1 MQTTIDEIWRDLD
14 ELDGSGLKRYYW
26 YNMRIIHRLDEMTE
40 TARGWLAGGSV
51 GYIPTAEF
59 VQEGL
64 LQLIQAARQECE
76 ISVVSISA
84 NPIRTEYGGLTR
96 SPSDIARDLQLL
108 ETAQV
113 DIVFN
118 PRPEDF
124 FLPDFSTYIMPVGFI
139 AKRLERISSPDFLRD
154 FTTGMVKFLQLVRPD
169 VAYFEQKD
177 ALKVALI
184 RQVVRD
190 LNIDVGLRILPTTRE
205 DSGLAMSGYNHLLNG
220 PERQAASRLYAA
232 LQLGKALIEGGERH
246 SSVII
251 AAMQAHIAAEPL
263 LTLDYATVCHPD
275 LFNELDEVAPRAM
288 LTIAAHIRNV
298 LLTDNIVWLGGGH
311 WLL

>member
-1 MQTTIDEIWRDLD
+1 
-14 ELDGSGLKRYYW
+14 
-26 YNMRIIHRLDEMTE
+26 MRIIHYLDEMTE

-51 GYIPTAEF
+51 GYMPAAES
-59 VQEGL
+59 VHEGL

-84 NPIRTEYGGLTR
+84 NPIQSAYDGLTH

-118 PRPEDF
+118 PRPEDLF
-124 FLPDFSTYIMPVGFI
+124 PTDFSTYIIPIGFI
-139 AKRLERISSPDFLRD
+139 AKQLERTSSLDFVRD
-154 FTTGMVKFLQLVRPD
+154 FTTGMMKLLQLVRPD

-177 ALKVALI
+177 ALQVALI

-205 DSGLAMSGYNHLLNG
+205 DSGLAMSGYNHLLTG
-220 PERQAASRLYAA
+220 PERQAASKLYAA
-232 LQLGKALIEGGERH
+232 LQIGKALIDGGERH

-263 LTLDYATVCHPD
+263 LTLDNATVCHPD

-288 LTIAAHIRNV
+288 LIIAAHIRNIR
-298 LLTDNIVWLGGGH
+298 LTDNIVWLGGGH